1 MLTVLV
7 ATHNGART
15 LPHVLDGYQHLLA
28 VPGGWKL
35 VIVDNA
41 STDGTRDV
49 IRQFEASLPVTCC
62 EEPLAGKN
70 RALLR
75 GLREAEGDL
84 FVFSDDDATPD
95 PGWLA
100 ALRRAADERLDFDIF
115 AGAIRPRWE
124 IQPERWVLDY
134 VDLSACYTL
143 TDPGARQVRFP
154 PDWSGA
160 EHGPSTACVRS
171 WLPV

>member
-1 MLTVLV
+1 M
-7 ATHNGART
+7 
-15 LPHVLDGYQHLLA
+15 
-28 VPGGWKL
+28 PGGWKL

-49 IRQFEASLPVTCC
+49 IRQFESSLPVMCC

-84 FVFSDDDATPD
+84 IVFSDDDATPD
-95 PGWLA
+95 SEWLT

-115 AGAIRPRWE
+115 GGAIRPRWE
-124 IQPERWVLDY
+124 IPPEPWVLDRGPFG
-134 VDLSACYTL
+134 VLHDHRS
-143 TDPGARQVRFP
+143 GARGRSGSRQIGL
-154 PDWSGA
+154 GA
-160 EHGPSTACVRS
+160 EHGPSAACVRS